1 MRQTS
6 SDGGVAN
13 FLESDRVASLL
24 VEMASSGVVDFKDA
38 NLLDRKWQLRLKWLS
53 KSYTLN
59 KSSEVVKLAILR
71 YTGALGYGTS
81 ALFNEAWDRIS
92 ELIEQHDK
100 LTRPW
105 TVKEDKDK

>member
-1 MRQTS
+1 VRQAAGYGRVT
-6 SDGGVAN
+6 D

-24 VEMASSGVVDFKDA
+24 VEMASNGAVDFKDA
-38 NLLDRKWQLRLKWLS
+38 NLLDRKWQLRLRWLI

-81 ALFNEAWDRIS
+81 ALFNEAWDRIT
-92 ELIEQHDK
+92 ELLEQYDK
-100 LTRPW
+100 MTRPW
-105 TVKEDKDK
+105 VPDQG